1 MMLKL
6 NNYDRGYHI
15 ASFAKTDSALND
27 MKKRDY
33 SIVCLNAD
41 SLLFYPEQWCVKLEE
56 DEIDLFNKVG
66 EYSILEF
73 GKDGVYVY
81 YDSTSIDNALFITN
95 KCNSNCVMCP
105 TSDIVRKN
113 SGIESIDNLL
123 KISSQIP
130 NDAAHITITG
140 GEPFLLKKDIY
151 KLFSYL
157 KSNLNEIEYLL
168 LTNGRALA
176 DKEYFDLFKY
186 NVPDNIIVGIPIH
199 GYDNITH
206 DGITRAKNSL
216 QQTVKGIKNLL
227 SVHIRVEIRIVVSKL
242 NAKFIDKIVD
252 LVVTELKGVYTV
264 KFIGLE
270 MLGNARR
277 NINQVWMNYNDS
289 FKYLRSPIKKLVLN
303 GFNVGI
309 YNYPLCCVDKGYWSM
324 CEKSITDDK
333 IRYLPECDACSKKDA
348 CGGMFSGTY
357 RLMEGIVKA
366 IK

>member
-95 KCNSNCVMCP
+95 KCNSNCIMCP

-151 KLFSYL
+151 NLFSYL

-324 CEKSITDDK
+324 CEKSITDYK

>member
-95 KCNSNCVMCP
+95 KCNSNCIMCP

-242 NAKFIDKIVD
+242 NAKFIDN

-324 CEKSITDDK
+324 CEKSITDYK

>member
-15 ASFAKTDSALND
+15 ASFAKTDRTLNN
-27 MKKRDY
+27 MKSRDY
-33 SIVCLNAD
+33 SIVYLKDD
-41 SLLFYPEQWCVKLEE
+41 SLVFYPKQWEIKLEE
-56 DEIDLFNKVG
+56 DEIDAFNHVG

-73 GKDGVYVY
+73 GKDGVYIY
-81 YDSTSIDNALFITN
+81 YDSTSVDNALFITN

-113 SGIESIDNLL
+113 SGIESVDNLL

-130 NDAAHITITG
+130 SDAAHITITG
-140 GEPFLLKKDIY
+140 GEPFLLEKDIF

-157 KSNLNEIEYLL
+157 KSNLNQVEYLL

-176 DKEYFDLFKY
+176 DKEYFNLFKE
-186 NVPDNIIVGIPIH
+186 NVPDNTIVGIPIH
-199 GYDNITH
+199 GYDDITH

-242 NAKFIDKIVD
+242 NAEFLDKIVD
-252 LVVTELKGVYTV
+252 LIVTELKGVYTI

-277 NINQVWMNYNDS
+277 NIDQVWMSYSDS
-289 FKYLRSPIKKLVLN
+289 FKYMKLPIKKLVLA

-309 YNYPLCCVDKGYWSM
+309 YNYPLCCVDKGYWPI
-324 CEKSITDDK
+324 CEKSITDYK
-333 IRYLPECDACSKKDA
+333 VRYLSECGACSKKDA
-348 CGGMFSGTY
+348 CGGMFNGTY

>member
-309 YNYPLCCVDKGYWSM
+309 YNYPLD
-324 CEKSITDDK
+324 I
-333 IRYLPECDACSKKDA
+333 
-348 CGGMFSGTY
+348 
-357 RLMEGIVKA
+357 
-366 IK
+366 